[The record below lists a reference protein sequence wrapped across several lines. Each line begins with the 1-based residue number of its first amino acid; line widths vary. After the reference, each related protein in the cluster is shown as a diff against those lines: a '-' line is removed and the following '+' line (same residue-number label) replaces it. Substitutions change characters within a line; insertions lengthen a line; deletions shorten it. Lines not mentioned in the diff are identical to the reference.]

1 MKIKYLFS
9 SLLIFGRCSANL
21 DDEWDPSFMTNNSLT
36 LSDLDEI
43 ERVSYPLHRY
53 KRQGN

>member
-1 MKIKYLFS
+1 MKVYLFS
-9 SLLIFGRCSANL
+9 SLLIVGRCSANFNH
-21 DDEWDPSFMTNNSLT
+21 DWDPSFMTNDSLT
-36 LSDLDEI
+36 IGDLDEI

>member
-1 MKIKYLFS
+1 MKVYLFS
-9 SLLIFGRCSANL
+9 SLLIFGGCSANFNN
-21 DDEWDPSFMTNNSLT
+21 DWDPSFMTNNSLT
-36 LSDLDEI
+36 ISNLDEI